1 MSFQSNFLSRQTI
14 LLAIALFF
22 CTSSIT
28 SASGSSG
35 WLAPKVDYVDSNIS
49 VSCTATQASVEIWLV
64 EEGSKTLLSN
74 PIGSWEVITK
84 NKTSKLKTGGE
95 KLSGSKKSTQIC
107 FDPVNDGIQV
117 IVNSSANY
125 RDFIS
130 PTIMPVDLAIGDDS
144 LTSMYGNRFKGYVE
158 LRATSNPLNS
168 VESVYPDNDIF
179 SAVPTFEVKTNSIS
193 SLYNSSQVKSTRIYA
208 LNQNTAVLYDK
219 LVPTT
224 GAPGIWFASTSLN
237 LPEGFYFWTFHQE
250 LNGSS
255 DTSKLTIPARTWNF
269 SNIPA
274 SGSPAP
280 LAFTIDTTPPQT
292 LLSNL
297 VVTAIAS
304 TTKATTVSIT
314 NTVSDLISGINTT
327 EVYVKDTSDNSFVMV
342 AKIYPPS
349 ITSDS
354 KIFSFANLIPGKNYE
369 FYAKTLDN
377 AGHQT
382 TSNIISFTVPS
393 NYDFPVVS
401 LFNDSSYTNGVYAS
415 TTKADSTATYKSALL
430 RGVTPA
436 ASNTLQIIKYKGCYS
451 TTTANLNP
459 SVLSDPDI
467 VNNSKYVCYDAAV
480 WGAYSDPRFQN
491 NIYYTVPF
499 GTTIYFKLFAKN
511 MVGWGYSTTSS
522 FITPTFVSPFTGN
535 YGIPKIATT
544 TVRNI
549 SYNEFEAILN
559 ITDSG
564 GQIIDRYGICYGLDT
579 ATLNAIDIL
588 NAPAIDA
595 NPNCM
600 QWYWNYS
607 STPIKNRLYA
617 SSTIPA
623 WPSDFF
629 RNSATSTVSPSTTYK
644 FRNFAVNASGTAS
657 ITDGQ
662 VTTLPFTYDFRNSA
676 SSPTIDTAGSTFDKN
691 TQTFDKINVTIAA
704 YDYSTTLL
712 SSGLRSINYKTELEI
727 NYSTSTY
734 TEIKTGTIDA
744 QNPASS
750 SIQKTIQFTNLP
762 IDVPIHITT
771 TMNTPDILY
780 PNISP
785 QDTDRVRT
793 ADIILRDPDSI
804 NLLTTGSDTSSS
816 SALILD
822 PKPTITFT
830 PSLIRVGQNTNLKYS
845 IENVNGTIDCSIY
858 GPSTFGTGGILS
870 FTHNFVTGTSTPPAR
885 IETEVQTGVLKNSQI
900 FKFTCIDGALNEYST
915 TTRVNV
921 VGLSREI

>member
-1 MSFQSNFLSRQTI
+1 MLFQSKFLSKQTI

-22 CTSSIT
+22 STALIT
-28 SASGSSG
+28 NAAGSSG

-49 VSCTATQASVEIWLV
+49 ASCTPTQASVEIWLV
-64 EEGSKTLLSN
+64 EEGSKQLLLNS
-74 PIGSWEVITK
+74 IGSWEVITK

-95 KLSGSKKSTQIC
+95 KLNGSKKSSQIC

-117 IVNSSANY
+117 IVNSSVNY
-125 RDFIS
+125 RDFTS
-130 PTIMPVDLAIGDDS
+130 PTIMPVDLATGDDS

-168 VESVYPDNDIF
+168 VESVYPNNDIAN
-179 SAVPTFEVKTNSIS
+179 AVPTFEVKTNSIS

-224 GAPGIWFASTSLN
+224 GGVGTRFASTSLN

-255 DTSKLTIPARTWNF
+255 DTSKLTSPARTWNF

-274 SGSPAP
+274 SGSPSP

-314 NTVSDLISGINTT
+314 NTVSDLFSGVNTT

-354 KIFSFANLIPGKNYE
+354 KIFSFTNLIPGKNYE

-382 TSNIISFTVPS
+382 TSNIISFNVPS
-393 NYDFPVVS
+393 NYDFPVVT

-415 TTKADSTATYKSALL
+415 TTKSDSTATYKSALL

-451 TTTANLNP
+451 TTTTNLNP

-467 VNNSKYVCYDAAV
+467 ANSSKYVCYDAAV
-480 WGAYSDPRFQN
+480 WGTYSDPRFQN
-491 NIYYTVPF
+491 NIYFTVPF
-499 GTTIYFKLFAKN
+499 GTTIYFKMFAKN

-544 TVRNI
+544 TARNI
-549 SYNEFEAILN
+549 THNEFEAILN

-579 ATLNAIDIL
+579 ATLNAI
-588 NAPAIDA
+588 NFQSPAAIDA

-629 RNSATSTVSPSTTYK
+629 RNSTTTTVSPSTTYK
-644 FRNFAVNASGTAS
+644 FRNFAVNGFGIASSTSGE
-657 ITDGQ
+657 
-662 VTTLPFTYDFRNSA
+662 VTTSEYNYDLRNSA
-676 SSPTIDTAGSTFDKN
+676 SSPTIDTTGSTFDKN

-712 SSGLRSINYKTELEI
+712 SSGLRSINYTIELEV
-727 NYSTSTY
+727 NGVLTDTR
-734 TEIKTGTIDA
+734 TGTIDA

-771 TMNTPDILY
+771 RMNTPDILY

-785 QDTDRVRT
+785 QNTDRIRA

-830 PSLIRVGQNTNLKYS
+830 PSLIRVNQNTKLKYS
-845 IENVNGTIDCSIY
+845 IENVNGAIDCKIY
-858 GPSTFGTGGILS
+858 GPSTFGVNGVLL
-870 FTHNFVTGTSTPPAR
+870 FTHNFVDGTPPPPR
-885 IETEVQTGVLKNSQI
+885 IETIVDTGILKNSQI
-900 FKFTCIDGALNEYST
+900 FKFECTDPSST
-915 TTRVNV
+915 VYATSTRVNV
-921 VGLSREI
+921 IGISKEI